1 VVTKSR
7 RRSQLARAS
16 AQRQQVRRAQ
26 RAVRRRRRRVA
37 ITAVVVVLAVAAL
50 VTWIVLHS
58 GDAAADRAGSVDY
71 IGGAG
76 PAAGQATTA
85 EGAR

>member
-1 VVTKSR
+1 
-7 RRSQLARAS
+7 
-16 AQRQQVRRAQ
+16 
-26 RAVRRRRRRVA
+26 
-37 ITAVVVVLAVAAL
+37 VVVLLAVAAL

-58 GDAAADRAGSVDY
+58 GDAAAGSVGSVDY

-76 PAAGQATTA
+76 PAVGQATTA

>member
-1 VVTKSR
+1 M
-7 RRSQLARAS
+7 L
-16 AQRQQVRRAQ
+16 
-26 RAVRRRRRRVA
+26 
-37 ITAVVVVLAVAAL
+37 LAVAAL

-58 GDAAADRAGSVDY
+58 GDSAAARVGSVDY
-71 IGGAG
+71 IGSAG